1 MAMPDRP
8 VSNVPQPGPGARGK
22 APAGISYEETYHS
35 FYAQVVRQLTY
46 LLGDRAAAED
56 VAQETFLKLY
66 AVPPPTRQNI
76 GGWLHQVGARLA
88 LNYLRGEKRRQR
100 RELQVEDPSGDKV
113 IPLEEIIWRQET
125 VRLVREVLGGMP
137 ARERMALL
145 LRHTGFAYQEI
156 AAAMEV
162 APGSVGTLLA
172 RAQRRFLG
180 LYGQRKDDDER

>member
-1 MAMPDRP
+1 MPDRP
-8 VSNVPQPGPGARGK
+8 VSNLNQPGDGARGK
-22 APAGISYEETYHS
+22 APAGISYEETYRS

-46 LLGDRAAAED
+46 LLGNRAGAED

-66 AVPPPTRQNI
+66 TVPPPTRQNI

-100 RELQVEDPSGDKV
+100 RELQAEDPSGDKV
-113 IPLEEIIWRQET
+113 IHLEEVMWRQEA
-125 VRLVREVLGGMP
+125 VRLVREVLDEMP

-145 LRHTGFAYQEI
+145 LRHTGFTYQEI
-156 AAAMEV
+156 AGALDV

-172 RAQRRFLG
+172 RAQRRFLD
-180 LYGQRKDDDER
+180 LYRQRKDDDQQ

>member
-1 MAMPDRP
+1 MPDQP
-8 VSNVPQPGPGARGK
+8 VSNLKQPGGGTRGQ
-22 APAGISYEETYHS
+22 APAGISYEETYSS

-66 AVPPPTRQNI
+66 TIPPPTRQNI

-88 LNYLRGEKRRQR
+88 MNYLRGEKRRQR
-100 RELQVEDPSGDKV
+100 RELQAEDSSGDKV
-113 IPLEEIIWRQET
+113 VPLEEVMWRQET
-125 VRLVREVLGGMP
+125 VRLVREVLDGMP

-156 AAAMEV
+156 AGALDV

-172 RAQRRFLG
+172 RAQRRFLD
-180 LYGQRKDDDER
+180 LYDQRKPCQ